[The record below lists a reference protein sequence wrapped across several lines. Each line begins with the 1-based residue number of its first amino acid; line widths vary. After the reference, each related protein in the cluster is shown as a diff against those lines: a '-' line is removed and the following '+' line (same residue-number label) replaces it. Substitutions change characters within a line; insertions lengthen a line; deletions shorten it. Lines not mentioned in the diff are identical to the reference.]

1 MGRSGRPMTSHFIR
15 PQRGELFTPLTNYV
29 SVNRIISGLGRF
41 CPASISREI
50 FCKYDVREPARFR
63 VESRE

>member
-29 SVNRIISGLGRF
+29 SVNRIISGLGTLLSSEYF
-41 CPASISREI
+41 KGNIL
-50 FCKYDVREPARFR
+50 
-63 VESRE
+63 